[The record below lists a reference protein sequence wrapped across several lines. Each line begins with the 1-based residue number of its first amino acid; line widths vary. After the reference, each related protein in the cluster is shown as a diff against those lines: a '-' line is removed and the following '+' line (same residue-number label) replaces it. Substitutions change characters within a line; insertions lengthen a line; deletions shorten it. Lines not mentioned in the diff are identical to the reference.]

1 MNVYQ
6 SPERELGSYTFLFY
20 MCFYDWMETKES
32 IQACQVLSEVIDL
45 QKDISELRDEL
56 QANEK
61 ALAIIT
67 RKLINIMG
75 EQ

>member
-1 MNVYQ
+1 VKAYQ
-6 SPERELGSYTFLFY
+6 SPKQELGTYTFLFY

-32 IQACQVLSEVIDL
+32 IQACEVLSEVIDL

-61 ALAIIT
+61 SLAIIT
-67 RKLINIMG
+67 RKLISLMG

>member
-1 MNVYQ
+1 
-6 SPERELGSYTFLFY
+6 

-32 IQACQVLSEVIDL
+32 IQACEVLSEVIDL

-61 ALAIIT
+61 SLAIIT
-67 RKLINIMG
+67 RKLISLMG